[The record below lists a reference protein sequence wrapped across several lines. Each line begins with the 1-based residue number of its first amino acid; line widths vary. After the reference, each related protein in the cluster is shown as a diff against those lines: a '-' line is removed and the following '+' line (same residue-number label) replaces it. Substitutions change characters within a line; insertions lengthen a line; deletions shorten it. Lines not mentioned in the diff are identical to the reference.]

1 MKKPSLNFTDLKLLK
16 TIQREY
22 KDAYLNRGEQ
32 KERFYIPIDCKHI
45 AEKMNVDSELVF
57 QRLYTHLEKRY
68 GYKNEDDSRVL
79 FFGLNVGDKKHCIN
93 YPYLCAVLANMKDEK
108 RELRITQ
115 ALAIISIV
123 ISIFALLKG
132 GVS

>member
-68 GYKNEDDSRVL
+68 GYKNEDDSRVH
-79 FFGLNVGDKKHCIN
+79 FFGLNVGDKIHCIN
-93 YPYLCAVLANMKDEK
+93 YPYLCAILADLKDEK
-108 RELRITQ
+108 
-115 ALAIISIV
+115 
-123 ISIFALLKG
+123 G
-132 GVS
+132 N